1 MGCYE
6 LLRTGK
12 NKALPC
18 FDKPCKFSA
27 SEMMLSEFSPWLELY
42 QMMGSEIVSRAGL
55 GPLHYKRFKV
65 KDEEISLLGQIG
77 AAVSEAFRTKAAE
90 KRAMSK

>member
-1 MGCYE
+1 
-6 LLRTGK
+6 
-12 NKALPC
+12 
-18 FDKPCKFSA
+18 
-27 SEMMLSEFSPWLELY
+27 
-42 QMMGSEIVSRAGL
+42 MMGSEIVSRAGL